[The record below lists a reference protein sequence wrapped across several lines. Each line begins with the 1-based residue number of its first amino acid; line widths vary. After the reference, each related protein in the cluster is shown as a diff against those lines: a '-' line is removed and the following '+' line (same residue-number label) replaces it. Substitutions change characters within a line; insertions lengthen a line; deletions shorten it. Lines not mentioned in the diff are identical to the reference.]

1 MVQDMLL
8 GQQRLGPLQ
17 VQHSQGEGE
26 GVMILTQL
34 EQVEVKTLLL

>member
-1 MVQDMLL
+1 MAQDVLL

-26 GVMILTQL
+26 GVMM
-34 EQVEVKTLLL
+34 